1 MSELKPCPFC
11 GSEDYYIA
19 VTDNP
24 FSYDTYSTTH
34 CSKCHATGPF
44 VAESYL
50 EDEPKPTRDYM
61 EAVAKEKWQTRP
73 IEDDLRKRIAELTEC
88 VGSKMADVYTLK
100 ARIAELEAESDQL
113 TARLCQERQDDKW
126 IPVSERLPEANKCVL
141 IYDAGGNMTV
151 DILVKSGG
159 VETYFW
165 LPKYRILFWMPLP
178 EPPVNQLTAHND
190 TERQDDKSPN
200 NTQTQTIVYGKESE
214 E

>member
-1 MSELKPCPFC
+1 MNTLKPCPFC
-11 GSEDYYIA
+11 GGTKICTEKGINLNYC
-19 VTDNP
+19 DN
-24 FSYDTYSTTH
+24 
-34 CSKCHATGPF
+34 CS
-44 VAESYL
+44 AESNV
-50 EDEPKPTRDYM
+50 EH
-61 EAVAKEKWQTRP
+61 WNTRP
-73 IEDDLRKRIAELTEC
+73 IEDALQ
-88 VGSKMADVYTLK
+88 
-100 ARIAELEAESDQL
+100 ARIAELEAQQ
-113 TARLCQERQDDKW
+113 RW

>member
-1 MSELKPCPFC
+1 MSELALDLFNAC
-11 GSEDYYIA
+11 
-19 VTDNP
+19 
-24 FSYDTYSTTH
+24 
-34 CSKCHATGPF
+34 
-44 VAESYL
+44 AEIS
-50 EDEPKPTRDYM
+50 R
-61 EAVAKEKWQTRP
+61 
-73 IEDDLRKRIAELTEC
+73 LRKRIE
-88 VGSKMADVYTLK
+88 
-100 ARIAELEAESDQL
+100 ELESEN
-113 TARLCQERQDDKW
+113 ARLKDAQRW